1 MSVLRAQE
9 IKKHFSSPARIEV
22 LRSVSL
28 EVEKGS
34 SIAITGKSGEGKS
47 TLLHIL
53 GTLDQASSGFL
64 EICGHG
70 VHETNQS
77 RLRNRHLGFVFQACH
92 LLDEYTT
99 LDNVLMPARLARKN
113 TRRSAP
119 ARLRALGLLEA
130 VGLLERAH
138 FPAKYLSGGEKQRA
152 AIARALCNDPD
163 ILLADEPSGNLDQLH
178 SAQVHQLLIE
188 LTKREGKTLIVVTH
202 DTQFA
207 ELCDRTYILKEGKL
221 L

>member
-1 MSVLRAQE
+1 MIILRAQE
-9 IKKHFSSPARIEV
+9 IEKHFFSPVRIEV
-22 LRSVSL
+22 LRSISL

-53 GTLDQASSGFL
+53 GTLDRATSGSL
-64 EICGHG
+64 EICGYR
-70 VHETNQS
+70 VDEKNQS
-77 RLRNRHLGFVFQACH
+77 KLRNRHLGFVFQACH

-113 TRRSAP
+113 TRPTAP
-119 ARLRALGLLEA
+119 ATLRALGLLEA

-152 AIARALCNDPD
+152 SIARALCNDPD
-163 ILLADEPSGNLDQLH
+163 ILLADEPSGNLDYLH

-188 LTKREGKTLIVVTH
+188 LTKRENKTLILVTH
-202 DTQFA
+202 DTQLSQ
-207 ELCDRTYILKEGKL
+207 LCDRTYILKEGKL